1 MDQRFESLRGCGRLP
16 RGRENRGRA
25 LTNEEIVAAIL
36 GLVAAQPGWAGH
48 VATIIARL
56 KPVGGK
62 TDVFGG
68 AATITEALSHILE
81 IGRASCRERVCQ
93 YGYISV
99 VAGSLKKK

>member
-68 AATITEALSHILE
+68 AATITEALSHILADQTAQ
-81 IGRASCRERVCQ
+81 IGSASGRERVCQ
-93 YGYISV
+93 NG
-99 VAGSLKKK
+99 